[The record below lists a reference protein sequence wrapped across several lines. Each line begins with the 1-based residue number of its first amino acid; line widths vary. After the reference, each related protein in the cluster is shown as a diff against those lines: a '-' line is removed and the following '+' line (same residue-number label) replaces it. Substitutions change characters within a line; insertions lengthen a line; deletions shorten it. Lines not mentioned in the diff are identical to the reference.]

1 MRHFDLVVIGTGS
14 SATSVAYPCRSAG
27 RTVAIIDSRPF
38 GGTCANRGCDPK
50 KVLVGVAD
58 LMDLARRMQ
67 GKGFA
72 ASNAHIDWPEL
83 MRFKKTFTDPVPA
96 NREEEFKNS
105 GIEAFHGTAC
115 FTAEDQLAVGDD
127 TLTAQHFVIASGAA
141 PAPLGIPGEDKIIIS
156 DDFLDLESLPK
167 RIAFVGGGY
176 IAFEFAH
183 LSARAGSKVTI
194 LHRGKRPLEQF
205 DADITDQ
212 LLAHTR
218 RIGIDVQLNTPVE
231 SISGVGDELM
241 VHSSGG
247 RTFPADLVV
256 HAAGRSPNVKD
267 LNLAAANVESSRKGV
282 AVNEFLQSVSNP
294 RVYAVGDAAAS
305 GGPPLTPVAGYDGR
319 VVATNLLHGNSEK
332 PNYSGV
338 ASAVFTIPPMAS
350 VGLTEEAAKAQ
361 NFAYDVNLQDT
372 TSWYS
377 SMRLA
382 EESSGCKVLIEKKT
396 GRLLGAHIFGD
407 RAEELINIF
416 SLAIRHNL
424 TSDQVRSALYSY
436 PSHGSNIQYML

>member
-27 RTVAIIDSRPF
+27 WTVAIIDSRPF

-67 GKGFA
+67 GKGFVA
-72 ASNAHIDWPEL
+72 PDAHIHWPAL

-96 NREEEFKNS
+96 NREEQFKTN
-105 GIEAFHGTAC
+105 GIEAFHGTAR
-115 FTAEDQLAVGDD
+115 FTGKDKLEVGAE
-127 TLTAQHFVIASGAA
+127 TLTARYFVIASGAE
-141 PAPLGIPGEDKIIIS
+141 PAPLGIPGQDQLITS

-183 LSARAGSKVTI
+183 LSARAGSNVTI
-194 LHRGKRPLEQF
+194 LHRGQRPLEQF
-205 DADITDQ
+205 DAQITDQ

-218 RIGIDVQLNTPVE
+218 RIGIDVQLGTPVDR
-231 SISGVGDELM
+231 ISGSHGELV
-241 VHSSGG
+241 VHSSG
-247 RTFPADLVV
+247 RTFSADLVV
-256 HAAGRSPNVKD
+256 HAAGRSPHVKELD
-267 LNLAAANVESSRKGV
+267 LPAANIESSRKGV
-282 AVNEFLQSVSNP
+282 TVNEFLQSVSNP
-294 RVYAVGDAAAS
+294 LVYAVGDVAAS
-305 GGPPLTPVAGYDGR
+305 GGPPLTPVAGYEGR
-319 VVATNLLHGNSEK
+319 IVSSNLLHGNREK

-361 NFAYDVNLQDT
+361 NIAYDVNLQDT

-377 SMRLA
+377 SQRLA
-382 EESSGCKVLIEKKT
+382 EESSGCKVLVEKGT

-407 RAEELINIF
+407 RAEELINVF
-416 SLAIRHNL
+416 ALAIRNNL
-424 TSDQVRSALYSY
+424 TSDQVRNTLFSY

>member
-27 RTVAIIDSRPF
+27 WTVAIIDSRPF
-38 GGTCANRGCDPK
+38 GGTCQNRGCDPK

-96 NREEEFKNS
+96 NSEEEFKKS
-105 GIEAFHGTAC
+105 GIEAFHGTAR

-127 TLTAQHFVIASGAA
+127 TLTAPHFVIASGAA
-141 PAPLGIPGEDKIIIS
+141 PAPLGIPGEDKIIVS

-167 RIAFVGGGY
+167 RMAFVGGGY

-212 LLAHTR
+212 LLTHTR
-218 RIGIDVQLNTPVE
+218 RIGIDVQLNTSVE
-231 SISGVGDELM
+231 SISGIPGELV

-305 GGPPLTPVAGYDGR
+305 GGPPLTPTAGYEGR
-319 VVATNLLHGNSEK
+319 IVAANLLHGNREK

-350 VGLTEEAAKAQ
+350 VGLTEDAAKAQ
-361 NFAYDVNLQDT
+361 NLAYDVNLQDT

-377 SMRLA
+377 SKRLA
-382 EESSGCKVLIEKKT
+382 EESSGCKVLVEKKT

-424 TSDQVRSALYSY
+424 TSDQVRSVLYSY